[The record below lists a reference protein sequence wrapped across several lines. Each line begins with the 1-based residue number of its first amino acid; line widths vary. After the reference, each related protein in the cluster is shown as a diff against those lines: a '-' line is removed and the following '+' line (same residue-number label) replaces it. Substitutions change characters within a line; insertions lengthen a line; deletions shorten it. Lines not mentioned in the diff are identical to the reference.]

1 MAWRKI
7 VEADIVTQITGV
19 ELDSYREV
27 VLADG
32 QDDPVQP
39 SIDGVTATVRG
50 FISANH
56 KNDLDD
62 DATKI
67 PDRLIDAA
75 VSLIVVK
82 IISRAGQEPS
92 DTRKTLASDANR
104 LLRDVAAGNFSIA
117 DPVTSQES
125 SENAAKPIYRPS
137 RQRTT
142 TRQQQDGI

>member
-1 MAWRKI
+1 MSWRI
-7 VEADIVTQITGV
+7 ITEADVVTQITGV

-32 QDDPVQP
+32 QADPVQP

-50 FISANH
+50 FVSANS
-56 KNDLDD
+56 KNDLDAD
-62 DATKI
+62 TAKI

-75 VSLIVVK
+75 VALIVVK

-104 LLRDVAAGNFSIA
+104 LLRDVASGKFSIE
-117 DPVTSQES
+117 DSVTGVES
-125 SENAAKPIYRPS
+125 TGGGATVVN
-137 RQRTT
+137 QRTPRV
-142 TRQQQDGI
+142 TRDNMKGL